1 VLHFY
6 YSLIA
11 HSNLSIFL
19 TCHCPNCYYL
29 SLWIFNKVTLVNCV
43 IYTLGNLSVSLVKRL
58 SFPDFKAR
66 MHPVDEGDAYLKGN
80 GYVHCQSF

>member
-1 VLHFY
+1 M
-6 YSLIA
+6 
-11 HSNLSIFL
+11 
-19 TCHCPNCYYL
+19 
-29 SLWIFNKVTLVNCV
+29 TLVNCV

-80 GYVHCQSF
+80 GYVHCQSFWRGLNTEAEDETSEWKFLV